1 MSGPH
6 GIGVIYEYLTE
17 EFGKYRSNYVLNWN
31 NIVTMQY
38 TGYDGEDKVK
48 IFDRDVVEAGDPD
61 KRFLSTIVWS
71 PTKGGWGAK
80 QGKQTIFWSRDV
92 FTWSLGCETWK
103 VVGNAFE
110 NPELVDRRSNE
121 S

>member
-1 MSGPH
+1 MNTILFRFWEKELRRMSGPH

-48 IFDRDVVEAGDPD
+48 IFDRM
-61 KRFLSTIVWS
+61 
-71 PTKGGWGAK
+71 
-80 QGKQTIFWSRDV
+80 
-92 FTWSLGCETWK
+92 SLRPGIRISGFC
-103 VVGNAFE
+103 
-110 NPELVDRRSNE
+110 LR
-121 S
+121 